1 MPKPALSDAVV
12 QQQRNRALHSALD
25 LFTRAGIE
33 AVSVRAVAGAI
44 GLSPMALYRYFP
56 GGRADVLA
64 TIRGSGFDELAD
76 QLAAVS
82 SKPSDPIQHILQL
95 THVLVRFATDK
106 PDLYRL
112 MFNLTQPEERD
123 PYLASR
129 RRRAWTHAVAP
140 FEAALRTGLLRG
152 NPAVFPHLFFAAIHG
167 VIVFELSGQPDPRR
181 RLGQLIGPMVET
193 MFRGS
198 GARPATLRKLRQAF
212 PVHP

>member
-1 MPKPALSDAVV
+1 MPKPALSDEVV
-12 QQQRNRALHSALD
+12 QQQRSRALHSALD
-25 LFTRAGIE
+25 LFARSGID

-76 QLAAVS
+76 QFEAIAA
-82 SKPSDPIQHILQL
+82 KPSDPITHILEL
-95 THVLVRFATDK
+95 THVLVRFATGK

-123 PYLASR
+123 PYLAGR
-129 RRRAWTHAVAP
+129 RQRAWTHAVAP
-140 FEAALRTGLLRG
+140 FEAALRAGHLRG
-152 NPAVFPHLFFAAIHG
+152 DPAVFPHLFFAAVHG

-181 RLGQLIGPMVET
+181 RMGQLIGPMLET
-193 MFRGS
+193 MFRGA
-198 GARPATLRKLRQAF
+198 GARPATIRKLRQAF